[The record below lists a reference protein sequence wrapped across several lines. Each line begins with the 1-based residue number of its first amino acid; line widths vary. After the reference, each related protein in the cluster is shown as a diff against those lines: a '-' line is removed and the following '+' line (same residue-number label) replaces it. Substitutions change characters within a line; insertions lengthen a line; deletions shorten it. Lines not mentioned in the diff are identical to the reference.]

1 MKFIWEPKKFYMKDT
16 LDVSRALIGKK
27 LVRNIDGKDL
37 VMEITE
43 TEAYCGVEDKA
54 SHAYSGRRTERT
66 RTMYE
71 EGGTIYIYLI
81 YGMYFCLNIVTEEK
95 DNPCAVLIRG
105 GKPVSGLEEMSL
117 LRYGKPYSELT
128 SYQKKNFA
136 NGPGK
141 LCKAMGINKTLNG
154 KTLFSPELYISSQ
167 TPEKDILIETSPRIN
182 IDYAGEYKDK
192 LWRFF
197 RKEK

>member
-1 MKFIWEPKKFYMKDT
+1 MKVLWEPKKFYMGDT

-27 LVRNIDGKDL
+27 LVRNIDGKQL

-43 TEAYCGVEDKA
+43 TEAYCGIEDKA
-54 SHAYSGRRTERT
+54 SHAYNGRRTERT

-81 YGMYFCLNIVTEEK
+81 YGMYFCLNIVTKEM
-95 DNPCAVLIRG
+95 DNLCAVLIRG
-105 GKPVSGLEEMSL
+105 GRPVSGLEEMSI
-117 LRYGKPYSELT
+117 LRYNKPYSELT
-128 SYQKKNFA
+128 PYQKKNFA

-141 LCKAMGINKTLNG
+141 LCKAMGITKELNG
-154 KTLFSPELYISSQ
+154 KRLFSKELYISSDA
-167 TPEKDILIETSPRIN
+167 PEKDILIETSPRVN

-197 RKEK
+197 RK

>member
-1 MKFIWEPKKFYMKDT
+1 MKVLWEPKKFYMGDT

-27 LVRNIDGKDL
+27 LVRNIDGKQL
-37 VMEITE
+37 VTEITE
-43 TEAYCGVEDKA
+43 TEAYCGIEDKA
-54 SHAYSGRRTERT
+54 SHAYNGRRTERT

-105 GKPVSGLEEMSL
+105 GRPVSGLEEMSI
-117 LRYGKPYSELT
+117 LRYNMPYSELT
-128 SYQKKNFA
+128 PYQKKNFA

-141 LCKAMGINKTLNG
+141 LCKAMGITKELNG
-154 KTLFSPELYISSQ
+154 KRLFSKELYISSDA
-167 TPEKDILIETSPRIN
+167 PEKDILIETSPRVN

-197 RKEK
+197 RK

>member
-1 MKFIWEPKKFYMKDT
+1 MKVLWEPKKFYMGDT

-27 LVRNIDGKDL
+27 LVRNIDGKQL

-43 TEAYCGVEDKA
+43 TEAYCGIEDKA
-54 SHAYSGRRTERT
+54 SHAYNGRRTERT

-105 GKPVSGLEEMSL
+105 GKPVSGLEEMSV
-117 LRYGKPYSELT
+117 LRYNKPYSELT
-128 SYQKKNFA
+128 PYQKKNFA

-141 LCKAMGINKTLNG
+141 LCNAMGITKELNG
-154 KTLFSPELYISSQ
+154 KRLFSKELYISSDA
-167 TPEKDILIETSPRIN
+167 PEKNILIETSPRVN

-197 RKEK
+197 RK